1 MWRRQ
6 WLGGLAGVAV
16 LAWLMGCSSGRPP
29 SNLGVTAGRLASCPG
44 SPNCVSSEAAVA
56 EQRVEP
62 LRYDGDAAQAHA
74 RLLDVLNGMERVRIV
89 QSTDD
94 YLHAEFRSAVFGF
107 VDDVEF
113 YFSPPGTLQ
122 VRSASRTGYSDFG
135 VNRQRVETLR
145 ARFSPAAN
153 SSGTTARLSGCAT
166 MQMGS
171 TDAKTVATGSAGGEV
186 AENANPSSS
195 DAPLP
200 SVPWRS

>member
-1 MWRRQ
+1 MWQKPRAS
-6 WLGGLAGVAV
+6 GLAWVAV
-16 LAWLMGCSSGRPP
+16 LVLTTGCSGGRPP
-29 SNLGVTAGRLASCPG
+29 SSLGVTEGRLAPCPG
-44 SPNCVSSEAAVA
+44 SPNCVSSEAAA

-62 LRYDGDAAQAHA
+62 LRYDGDAAQARA

-113 YFSPPGTLQ
+113 YFSPSGTIQ

-145 ARFSPAAN
+145 TRFSRTSN
-153 SSGTTARLSGCAT
+153 SSGTTGR
-166 MQMGS
+166 
-171 TDAKTVATGSAGGEV
+171 
-186 AENANPSSS
+186 
-195 DAPLP
+195 
-200 SVPWRS
+200 